1 MVPSYRARVEED
13 DGRIVGNA
21 IRTDNE
27 HEITHSTS
35 RDESAQLREKII
47 ERGRGPDAVFILRI
61 NRGRKKGGQFLLPF
75 SSLSAQENSGNSV
88 RVVVM
93 EGGRKPLSRGLTD
106 SCPLLSQSCPVE
118 RPTEAKRI
126 TARSPRIRGDSI
138 QGSSLVNP
146 WRRRRCGFSRRCLQ
160 DFKGGVCAA
169 IAKPVVTRPVI
180 DWPSLAPVICF
191 AVCENRNY

>member
-126 TARSPRIRGDSI
+126 TARSPRITKEDEAIR
-138 QGSSLVNP
+138 SSKAPLSLTLGEGGGVV
-146 WRRRRCGFSRRCLQ
+146 SL
-160 DFKGGVCAA
+160 GGVCKISRAGFA
-169 IAKPVVTRPVI
+169 PRSQNRSLPVRLLIGP
-180 DWPSLAPVICF
+180 
-191 AVCENRNY
+191 R